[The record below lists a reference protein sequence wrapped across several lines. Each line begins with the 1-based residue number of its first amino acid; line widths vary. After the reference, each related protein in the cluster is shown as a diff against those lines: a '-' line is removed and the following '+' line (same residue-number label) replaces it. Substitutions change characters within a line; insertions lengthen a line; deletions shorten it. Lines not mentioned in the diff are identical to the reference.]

1 MSTPFKRRQ
10 YSELQ
15 DLMLLRQISD
25 DKPFLARHGRIME
38 AWESVARALAAQVDF
53 DRPHFDGKKAQSRF
67 TILLRDHRDNNSAP
81 MRAVS
86 ACTGE
91 DSAEKMDLLEDI
103 SRLERSSTLAASGSQ
118 VDEAKEAND
127 VPRSTT
133 DDRDDAVETAAA
145 AAHVNE
151 EAQASVQDV
160 PRKRKLD
167 DDDDGDSNASGKL
180 LKLVGL
186 MNEASKHERD
196 LRRFMFEREVEER
209 KRDRDAQTQ
218 QIQMLQNSLTAVLD
232 ALIKKL

>member
-1 MSTPFKRRQ
+1 
-10 YSELQ
+10 
-15 DLMLLRQISD
+15 MLLRQISD

-67 TILLRDHRDNNSAP
+67 AILLRDHRDNNNAP

-103 SRLERSSTLAASGSQ
+103 SRLERSSTLAASGNQ
-118 VDEAKEAND
+118 VDEAKEADD

-133 DDRDDAVETAAA
+133 DDRDDAVATA

-167 DDDDGDSNASGKL
+167 DDDDDDGDSSASGKL

-196 LRRFMFEREVEER
+196 LRRFIFEREVEER

-218 QIQMLQNSLTAVLD
+218 QIQMLQHSLTAVLD